1 MDECAMIAR
10 RKGIT
15 PEEVNYESLKGDSCA
30 KINHHRDFMRKRPQS
45 CYSYNEREFNM
56 SLMQCG
62 YASKIVSSY
71 LILLST
77 ILVAS
82 IKFVTM

>member
-10 RKGIT
+10 RKGIS

-30 KINHHRDFMRKRPQS
+30 KINHHRDFIRKRPQS

-62 YASKIVSSY
+62 HASNLSSGC
-71 LILLST
+71 LIL
-77 ILVAS
+77 ILIIIAAP
-82 IKFVTM
+82 IRFIIT